1 MHSANLENLTT
12 GCDMR
17 RADAGWDDHHYH
29 DKSTGWADR
38 LSVEITKD
46 QWAQKKL
53 SWQKYDKY
61 KYNGSDYGGDVAD
74 DDGAACEGQ

>member
-1 MHSANLENLTT
+1 MMALWCCKVAASVHSDNLENLTT

-29 DKSTGWADR
+29 DKY
-38 LSVEITKD
+38 KD
-46 QWAQKKL
+46 
-53 SWQKYDKY
+53 
-61 KYNGSDYGGDVAD
+61 NGSDYGGDVAD